1 MTIRPLLKCLW
12 PVLRRGSGEVQLGID
27 PTHAVVL
34 CGLNEAQIVALESL
48 DGTREL
54 PAVLAESPGLVS
66 SLQRRGLLADTADT
80 GDLPVGLR
88 AALAPEA
95 DALVRTAGPRQGYD
109 ALARRRDSLV
119 LVCGRGALPM
129 AAATLLRRA
138 GVGQVRVGPETADE
152 QPGQHSEPAE
162 PALVV
167 LTAAQAI
174 GPGAAESWRRR
185 GIPVLPVVM
194 HLVEAVVGPL
204 VAAGTPCLR
213 CLDLTRADLDTAW
226 PLLAGQLTRP
236 AVGRGPE
243 VGGETS
249 LVAVT
254 AALATMVAL
263 AALDGQ
269 PVPSGRSLEVALPW
283 PGVRQRQ
290 WVVHPRCSCAAD
302 DVSDRPADADDPGQ
316 ARMAG

>member
-1 MTIRPLLKCLW
+1 MTTRPLLKCLW
-12 PVLRRGSGEVQLGID
+12 PVLRRGSDEIQLGID
-27 PTHAVVL
+27 PTRAVVL
-34 CGLNEAQIVALESL
+34 SGLTEPQIVALESL

-66 SLQRRGLLADTADT
+66 SLHRRGLLADTSDT
-80 GDLPVGLR
+80 ATTRDLPVGLR

-95 DALVRTAGPRQGYD
+95 DALARTAGPRQGYA

-129 AAATLLRRA
+129 AVATLLRRA
-138 GVGQVRVGPETADE
+138 GVGQVRVGPEAAE
-152 QPGQHSEPAE
+152 EPRESGE

-204 VAAGTPCLR
+204 VAPGSPCLR

-254 AALATMVAL
+254 AALAAMVGL

-269 PVPSGRSLEVALPW
+269 PLPTGRSLEVALPW

-290 WVVHPRCSCAAD
+290 WVVHPRCSCGAAD
-302 DVSDRPADADDPGQ
+302 VSGRPADAGDAGQ